1 MDRLRCF
8 IVFVCAVWDGEYFD
22 ELIDFYFFFEVEHG
36 GHGIFFEFGVCA
48 KGFDFFDGDGGTL
61 VWMMCYL

>member
-22 ELIDFYFFFEVEHG
+22 ELIDFYFFLKLSMADMEFSLSLVCVRKG
-36 GHGIFFEFGVCA
+36 LIFSMGMGVLWY
-48 KGFDFFDGDGGTL
+48 G
-61 VWMMCYL
+61 